1 MNEAT
6 PYNNNNNSIGMA
18 TSGHE
23 SRKRRLHAATASAPA
38 SATVTTNVAN
48 TPGVPVP
55 VSDGSTVYRSETPIL
70 PSVGP
75 PPSNPREEETDKL
88 LAQELNSL
96 SLKERHLVYEDVHG
110 VAVVSNIYDQ
120 SKNTANQA
128 ASTTDGGGKLD
139 GRVGNNIAG
148 PVSPSLMI
156 GDVGDQEE
164 DPFEAVQLVEDVI
177 DFLTSIPTRR
187 KSAYLL
193 AVQQNEQY
201 VHHYDFIMR
210 FLRSDRYNVKDAAH
224 RVVGFFEYK
233 RELFGM
239 DKLTKDIGVED
250 FYGPDAA
257 DPQNDRLA
265 LESGLF
271 QLLPGND
278 RSGRAVIVKY
288 HNWDFEHF
296 PLLSKLRVFYYLMMV
311 ATATTESQLR
321 GVVIVVFNMIGAN
334 DREETWRN
342 TTLLWS
348 LPVKVCAFHVCHD
361 ANPNTKGLTALAVSA
376 VNTCIRMRVRVHE
389 GALIENLYQLQTF
402 GISNKVLAIEPGNDK
417 VDNVSHKAWIDR
429 RSQEEGF
436 ETDKV
441 TSMDQD
447 NISAMVAST
456 LIPFVSSQNAADSRT
471 TSSSI
476 VPTSD
481 DVLFGRGKNSMTH
494 PGNVRMREIIESK
507 LGEYESSRQ
516 LAKTKIS
523 SQVVHSIKDAG
534 GRFLKQDASGN
545 WEEVDTETC
554 RDKISHLFR
563 DQRRKYRQHK
573 KKDSA
578 ATQNLLV

>member
-6 PYNNNNNSIGMA
+6 PYNNNSSGMA
-18 TSGHE
+18 TPGLE
-23 SRKRRLHAATASAPA
+23 SRKRRLDATPAP
-38 SATVTTNVAN
+38 ATVTTAAI

-55 VSDGSTVYRSETPIL
+55 VSGGSTVYRSETPIL

-75 PPSNPREEETDKL
+75 PPSNPREEETDRL

-96 SLKERHLVYEDVHG
+96 SLKERHLVYDDVHG
-110 VAVVSNIYDQ
+110 VASASGMNDQ
-120 SKNTANQA
+120 SKNSVNQD
-128 ASTTDGGGKLD
+128 STGGNNN
-139 GRVGNNIAG
+139 GRIESNIAG
-148 PVSPSLMI
+148 PVSPSLMGHA
-156 GDVGDQEE
+156 GDPEE

-177 DFLTSIPTRR
+177 DFLTSIPPRR

-193 AVQQNEQY
+193 AVHQNEQY
-201 VHHYDFIMR
+201 VHDFDFIMR

-233 RELFGM
+233 RELFGI
-239 DKLTKDIGVED
+239 DKLTKDIGIED
-250 FYGPDAA
+250 FSGPDAA
-257 DPQNDRLA
+257 DPQNDCLA

-296 PLLSKLRVFYYLMMV
+296 PLLSKLRVFYYLMMA
-311 ATATTESQLR
+311 ATATAESQLR

-334 DREETWRN
+334 DRVDTWRN
-342 TTLLWS
+342 TTLLWN

-376 VNTCIRMRVRVHE
+376 VNACVRMRVRVHE

-402 GISNKVLAIEPGNDK
+402 GISNKALAIEPGNDK
-417 VDNVSHKAWIDR
+417 IDNASHIAWING

-436 ETDKV
+436 HRDTETTRDR
-441 TSMDQD
+441 D
-447 NISAMVAST
+447 NSSAMVAST
-456 LIPFVSSQNAADSRT
+456 LIPSVSSSNAADPLR

-476 VPTSD
+476 FPTSD
-481 DVLFGRGKNSMTH
+481 DVLFGRGKNSMSH
-494 PGNVRMREIIESK
+494 PGNVRVREIIESK

-516 LAKTKIS
+516 LEKTKLS
-523 SQVVHSIKDAG
+523 SQVVHSIKEAG
-534 GRFLKQDASGN
+534 GRFLKQGEDGN

-554 RDKISHLFR
+554 REKISHLFR
-563 DQRRKYRQHK
+563 DQRRKYRQHRK
-573 KKDSA
+573 KESA
-578 ATQNLLV
+578 AIHLPSDKERLVGLN